1 MEFLAKITFY
11 FNKKQTRNDSFWS
24 FISFLLSFINSLK
37 SQILVK
43 ENKSL
48 TYKFATM
55 NSSKIVN
62 DPVYGFL
69 TIPSA
74 LIFELIEHPFFQRL
88 RRIKQLGV
96 TDFVYPGATH
106 TRFHHALGALNLMVK
121 AVETL
126 KQKGVKITDAE
137 SDALYAGILLHDIG
151 HGPYSHSLE
160 NSIIEG
166 VAHERI
172 SYLLMKKLN
181 ESFGGKLDLMISI
194 FSNQYK
200 KKFLYQLIS
209 GQLDMDRLDYLS
221 RDSFFTG
228 VVEGQVGAERIIN
241 MLNVVGDE
249 LVVEEKGIYS
259 IEKFIIARRMMYW
272 QVYLHKTVVGV
283 DVMLIQIM
291 KRAKFLG
298 LQSLLKEPISPAL
311 HYFLNHTI
319 SVDAIENN
327 EDVLKCFIQLDDSDI
342 LNAIKQWQFSDDKV
356 LRILSE
362 SFINRK
368 LPKVMV
374 SDKPIPQEEIEKI
387 KKSTIKKFKIK
398 EDEVSY
404 FVNHSIMKNDAY
416 RVDKYNGIKVL
427 KKNGEVLDVAEAS
440 DNYTLKALKDTVK
453 KYYLSFYR

>member
-1 MEFLAKITFY
+1 
-11 FNKKQTRNDSFWS
+11 
-24 FISFLLSFINSLK
+24 
-37 SQILVK
+37 
-43 ENKSL
+43 
-48 TYKFATM
+48 
-55 NSSKIVN
+55 
-62 DPVYGFL
+62 
-69 TIPSA
+69 
-74 LIFELIEHPFFQRL
+74 
-88 RRIKQLGV
+88 
-96 TDFVYPGATH
+96 
-106 TRFHHALGALNLMVK
+106 
-121 AVETL
+121 
-126 KQKGVKITDAE
+126 
-137 SDALYAGILLHDIG
+137 
-151 HGPYSHSLE
+151 
-160 NSIIEG
+160 
-166 VAHERI
+166 
-172 SYLLMKKLN
+172 
-181 ESFGGKLDLMISI
+181 
-194 FSNQYK
+194 
-200 KKFLYQLIS
+200 
-209 GQLDMDRLDYLS
+209 
-221 RDSFFTG
+221 
-228 VVEGQVGAERIIN
+228 
-241 MLNVVGDE
+241 
-249 LVVEEKGIYS
+249 
-259 IEKFIIARRMMYW
+259 MYW

-291 KRAKFLG
+291 KRAKYLG

-327 EDVLKCFIQLDDSDI
+327 EEVLKCFIQLDDSDI

-387 KKSTIKKFKIK
+387 KKGTIKKFKIK